1 MPHRAAG
8 KQCRSK
14 GLGVPVATLHCG
26 VWRKVILISQDP
38 AKSLALSRLPLL
50 RTVGFSC
57 PLRPI
62 MGISSN
68 SHPASSTPKL
78 APVQG
83 LEDLFLIF
91 LVLQKN
97 HLISSAAHVRPLL

>member
-1 MPHRAAG
+1 
-8 KQCRSK
+8 
-14 GLGVPVATLHCG
+14 
-26 VWRKVILISQDP
+26 
-38 AKSLALSRLPLL
+38 
-50 RTVGFSC
+50 
-57 PLRPI
+57 

-97 HLISSAAHVRPLL
+97 HLISSAAYVRPLL